1 MYLLDKKPQ
10 DYGYLHNVFYV
21 EAGFL
26 ILISPILSYLPHGS
40 SEGWSSEFIRSSR
53 TWLNSFN
60 SANFAVYPSVH
71 LKSIAHLFKF
81 HSKRFHSLRYENVL
95 VHEASAPQFIGF
107 IAERLRLVRKL
118 IFFAE

>member
-81 HSKRFHSLRYENVL
+81 HSNRIHSLVIYVMKMYL
-95 VHEASAPQFIGF
+95 SVHEASALQFITSCVVNRTVPKVLG
-107 IAERLRLVRKL
+107 
-118 IFFAE
+118 